1 MATLVASGPLPRSR
15 HPARSLLDEE
25 AIVGWREWVALPEL
39 GVAAIKAK
47 VDTGA
52 RSSAL
57 HVFDLT
63 SFRRHGEEWLR
74 FEIHPAQRDASV
86 SIRAEAQLLEYRR
99 VRSSS
104 GESSVRPVIITTIDW
119 NDNDWPV
126 EMTLASRDQMGFR
139 LLLGRQAVRG
149 RFLVDA
155 GNSFYGPKP
164 PRKRRKLNPGEG
176 SS

>member
-1 MATLVASGPLPRSR
+1 MQPLI
-15 HPARSLLDEE
+15 DDE

-39 GVAAIKAK
+39 GVDAIKAK

-57 HVFDLT
+57 HVFNLA
-63 SFRRHGEEWLR
+63 SFRRRGEEWLR
-74 FEIHPAQRDASV
+74 FEIHPVQRDASV
-86 SIRAEAQLLEYRR
+86 STMAEAKLLEYRH

-104 GESSVRPVIITTIDW
+104 GESSVRPVIVTTVDW
-119 NDNDWPV
+119 NGHHWPV

-139 LLLGRQAVRG
+139 LLLGRLAVRG

-155 GNSFYGPKP
+155 GNSFYGPRPLRDSVRPKSRSKKP
-164 PRKRRKLNPGEG
+164 
-176 SS
+176 